1 MSFQLFENDKVKIL
15 RSPDYNYNF
24 NKKNGYFERWGAE
37 EKDDPSYS
45 PFGPEILDLE
55 ISSGK
60 CSGNCHFCY
69 KQNGINEQ
77 EYNMTF
83 EQFKVIFD
91 KMPKVLTQIAYGLC
105 DMHTNPDTFKM
116 MQYAREYGVI
126 PNFTTNGKDVTDCV
140 AELSARLCGALAVSI
155 VDKEKSYNAIKLF
168 SDTVKRLGDK
178 ATLKQI
184 NIHQLLSMETFE
196 KAKQIVVDVATDP
209 RLKNVN
215 AIVFLQY
222 KHKNPNS
229 PFHSM
234 LDPIKYREL
243 VDHCEKYKVNY
254 GFDSCSCGLFMSS
267 VKDHKNYEMF
277 KQVSEPC
284 ESGIF
289 SAYTNCKGVY
299 FPCSFCEEMGE
310 WKDGVDILNCVDF
323 VKDIWNNECLITFRN
338 NLLKNGRKCPMYDI

>member
-1 MSFQLFENDKVKIL
+1 MQLFEDDKVKIVK
-15 RSPDYNYNF
+15 SPEYNT
-24 NKKNGYFERWGAE
+24 YFRKSDGLFLRWGKTE
-37 EKDDPSYS
+37 DEDPNFS

-60 CSGNCHFCY
+60 CSGNCKFCY
-69 KQNGINEQ
+69 KQNSIDEQ

-91 KMPKVLTQIAYGLC
+91 KMPKVLTQIAFGLC

-116 MQYAREYGVI
+116 MRYAREHGVI
-126 PNFTTNGKDVTDCV
+126 PNFTTNGKDATDCV

-168 SDTVKRLGDK
+168 SDTVERLGDK
-178 ATLKQI
+178 ATLKQQ

-196 KAKQIVVDVATDP
+196 KAKQIVVDIATDP

-254 GFDSCSCGLFMSS
+254 GFDSCSQKLFLTA
-267 VKDHKNYEMF
+267 VKDHKNYKMF
-277 KQVSEPC
+277 EQISEPC
-284 ESGIF
+284 EGNCLSSYI
-289 SAYTNCKGVY
+289 NCKGEY
-299 FPCSFCEEMGE
+299 FICSFCEGMGE
-310 WKDGVDILNCVDF
+310 WKEGINAIECDDF
-323 VKDIWNNECLITFRN
+323 IKDVWYSPLANKYRKIMLETD
-338 NLLKNGRKCPMYDI
+338 RKCPMYEI